1 METIRF
7 AVEDGVATLTLDA
20 PARKNALSLPMR
32 EEIGEV
38 IRRVRADDSVRALV
52 LTAAG
57 TDFSSGGDI
66 SSMQVEITAEQ
77 GRQRLHKLHGWLEDL
92 IQLDVPVIAAVDGA
106 AYGAGFSLA
115 LTADIILA
123 TPRARFGL
131 PFLRMG
137 LVPDCGV
144 FYTLPRM
151 IGLQRAKAL
160 MFSMRELD
168 AQAAQDLG
176 IVMEIVPADGLQ
188 ERARA
193 LAQAF
198 TQASPVAV
206 SLTKQALNASL
217 NQDLH
222 TMLAME
228 ADGQG
233 IAFSTAYRREA
244 ADRFMAKQPQRYR
257 WPD

>member
-7 AVEDGVATLTLDA
+7 AVEDGIATLTLDS

-32 EEIGEV
+32 DEIGEV
-38 IRRVRADDSVRALV
+38 IRRVRADDSVRALI

-66 SSMQVEITAEQ
+66 SSMQVEINAEQ
-77 GRQRLHKLHGWLEDL
+77 GRKRLHKVHGWLEDL

-160 MFSMRELD
+160 MFSMRELN

-176 IVMEIVPADGLQ
+176 IVMEIVPADSLQ
-188 ERARA
+188 ERARTLA
-193 LAQAF
+193 LAF
-198 TQASPVAV
+198 TEASPVAV
-206 SLTKQALNASL
+206 GLTKQALNASL

-244 ADRFMAKQPQRYR
+244 ADRFMAKQPLRYR

>member
-7 AVEDGVATLTLDA
+7 AIEDGIATLTLNY
-20 PARKNALSLPMR
+20 PERKNALSIPMR
-32 EEIGEV
+32 GEIGEA
-38 IRRVRADDSVRALV
+38 IRHVRADESVRALI
-52 LTAAG
+52 LTGAG
-57 TDFSSGGDI
+57 TDFCSGGDI
-66 SSMQVEITAEQ
+66 SSMQVEIDAPQ
-77 GRQRLHKLHGWLEDL
+77 GRRRLQQAHGWLEDL
-92 IQLDVPVIAAVDGA
+92 IQLDVPVIAAVNGA

-137 LVPDCGV
+137 LIPDCGV

-160 MFSMRELD
+160 MFSMRELN
-168 AQAAQDLG
+168 AEAAQDLG
-176 IVMEIVPADGLQ
+176 IVMEIVPEENLAGRAQAL
-188 ERARA
+188 ARA
-193 LAQAF
+193 F
-198 TQASPVAV
+198 TEASPVAV
-206 SLTKQALNASL
+206 GLTKQALNASL

-244 ADRFMAKQPQRYR
+244 VDRFMAKQPLRYR

>member
-1 METIRF
+1 MEYIRF
-7 AVEDGVATLTLDA
+7 AVEDGIATLTLDF
-20 PARKNALSLPMR
+20 PARRNALSIPMR
-32 EEIGEV
+32 GEIAEV
-38 IRRVRADDSVRALV
+38 IRQVRADDNVRALI
-52 LTAAG
+52 LTGAG
-57 TDFSSGGDI
+57 TEFCSGGDI
-66 SSMQVEITAEQ
+66 SSMQTEMTAPQ
-77 GRQRLHKLHGWLEDL
+77 GRRRLQQAHGWLEDL

-137 LVPDCGV
+137 LIPDCGV
-144 FYTLPRM
+144 FYTLPR
-151 IGLQRAKAL
+151 IVGVQRAKAL
-160 MFSMRELD
+160 MFSMKELG
-168 AQAAQDLG
+168 AEEAQDLG
-176 IVMEIVPADGLQ
+176 IVMEIVPQESLA
-188 ERARA
+188 ERAQA
-193 LAQAF
+193 LASAF
-198 TQASPVAV
+198 TEASPVAV
-206 SLTKQALNASL
+206 GLTKQALNASL

-233 IAFSTAYRREA
+233 IAFSTEYRMDA
-244 ADRFMAKQPQRYR
+244 ANRFMAKQPLRYR

>member
-7 AVEDGVATLTLDA
+7 AVEDGVATLTLDS
-20 PARKNALSLPMR
+20 PQRKNALSLAMR
-32 EEIGEV
+32 DEIGEV
-38 IRRVRADDSVRALV
+38 VRRVRADDSVRALI

-66 SSMQVEITAEQ
+66 SSMQVEIDAPQ
-77 GRQRLHKLHGWLEDL
+77 GRRRLQKVHGWLEDL

-123 TPRARFGL
+123 SPRARFGL

-137 LVPDCGV
+137 LIPDCGV

-160 MFSMRELD
+160 MFSMRELN

-176 IVMEIVPADGLQ
+176 IVMEIVPADRLQ

-198 TQASPVAV
+198 TEASPAAV
-206 SLTKQALNASL
+206 GLTKQALNASL

-244 ADRFMAKQPQRYR
+244 ADRFMAKQPLRYR

>member
-7 AVEDGVATLTLDA
+7 AIEDGIATLTLNY
-20 PARKNALSLPMR
+20 PERKNALSMTMCG
-32 EEIGEV
+32 EIAEA
-38 IRRVRADDSVRALV
+38 IRQVRADERVRAMILAG
-52 LTAAG
+52 AG
-57 TDFSSGGDI
+57 THFCSGGDI
-66 SSMQVEITAEQ
+66 SAMQDEIAAPQ
-77 GRQRLHKLHGWLEDL
+77 GRRQLQQAHGWLEDL

-137 LVPDCGV
+137 VIPDCGML
-144 FYTLPRM
+144 YTLPRM

-160 MFSMRELD
+160 LFSMRELN
-168 AQAAQDLG
+168 AEAAQDLG
-176 IVMEIVPADGLQ
+176 IVMEIVPEASLA
-188 ERARA
+188 ERAHA
-193 LAQAF
+193 LARAF
-198 TQASPVAV
+198 TEASPVAV
-206 SLTKQALNASL
+206 GLTKQALNASL

-228 ADGQG
+228 ANGQG
-233 IAFSTAYRREA
+233 IAFSTGYRREA
-244 ADRFMAKQPQRYR
+244 TDRFMTRQPLRYR

>member
-7 AVEDGVATLTLDA
+7 AVEDGVATLTLDS

-32 EEIGEV
+32 DEIGEV
-38 IRRVRADDSVRALV
+38 IRRVRADDSVRALI

-66 SSMQVEITAEQ
+66 SSMQVEINAEQ
-77 GRQRLHKLHGWLEDL
+77 GRKRLQKVHGWLEDL

-137 LVPDCGV
+137 LIPDCGV

-160 MFSMRELD
+160 MFSMRELN

-176 IVMEIVPADGLQ
+176 IVMEIVPADSLQ

-193 LAQAF
+193 LTQAF
-198 TQASPVAV
+198 TEASPVAV
-206 SLTKQALNASL
+206 GLTKQALNASL

-244 ADRFMAKQPQRYR
+244 ADRFMAKQPLRYR

>member
-7 AVEDGVATLTLDA
+7 AVEDGVATLTLDS

-32 EEIGEV
+32 DEIGEV
-38 IRRVRADDSVRALV
+38 IRRVRADDSVRALI

-66 SSMQVEITAEQ
+66 SSMQVEINAEQ
-77 GRQRLHKLHGWLEDL
+77 GRKRLHKVHGWLEDL

-137 LVPDCGV
+137 LIPDCGV

-160 MFSMRELD
+160 MFSMRELN

-176 IVMEIVPADGLQ
+176 IVMEIVPADSLQ
-188 ERARA
+188 ERARM

-198 TQASPVAV
+198 TEASPVAV
-206 SLTKQALNASL
+206 GLTKQALNASL

-244 ADRFMAKQPQRYR
+244 ADRFMAKQPLRYR

>member
-7 AVEDGVATLTLDA
+7 AVEDGVATLTLDS
-20 PARKNALSLPMR
+20 PARKNALSLAMR
-32 EEIGEV
+32 DEIGEV
-38 IRRVRADDSVRALV
+38 IRRVRADDSVRALI

-66 SSMQVEITAEQ
+66 SSMQVEIHAEQ
-77 GRQRLHKLHGWLEDL
+77 GRKRLQKVHGWLEDL

-160 MFSMRELD
+160 MFSMRELN

-176 IVMEIVPADGLQ
+176 IVMEIVPADSLQ

-193 LAQAF
+193 LAHAF
-198 TQASPVAV
+198 TEASPVAV
-206 SLTKQALNASL
+206 GLTKQALNASL

-244 ADRFMAKQPQRYR
+244 ADRFMAKEPLRYR

>member
-7 AVEDGVATLTLDA
+7 AVEDGIATLTLDA
-20 PARKNALSLPMR
+20 PRKNALSLAMR

-38 IRRVRADDSVRALV
+38 IRQLRADDSVRALV
-52 LTAAG
+52 LAGAG
-57 TDFSSGGDI
+57 TDFCSGGDI
-66 SSMQVEITAEQ
+66 SSMQVEIDAAQ
-77 GRQRLHKLHGWLEDL
+77 GRRRLQHVHGWLEDL
-92 IQLDVPVIAAVDGA
+92 IQFEVPVIAAVDGA

-137 LVPDCGV
+137 LIPDCGV
-144 FYTLPRM
+144 FYTLPRI

-160 MFSMRELD
+160 MFSMKELN

-176 IVMEIVPADGLQ
+176 IVMEIVPPDTLA
-188 ERARA
+188 ERAQTFAR
-193 LAQAF
+193 AF
-198 TQASPVAV
+198 TEASPVAV
-206 SLTKQALNASL
+206 ALTKQALNASL

-233 IAFSTAYRREA
+233 IAFSTEYRMEA
-244 ADRFMAKQPQRYR
+244 ANRFMAKQPLRYR

>member
-7 AVEDGVATLTLDA
+7 AVEDGVATLTLDS

-32 EEIGEV
+32 DEIGEV
-38 IRRVRADDSVRALV
+38 IRRVRADDSVRALI

-66 SSMQVEITAEQ
+66 SSMQVEINAGQ
-77 GRQRLHKLHGWLEDL
+77 GRKRLHKVHGWLEDL

-137 LVPDCGV
+137 LIPDCGV

-160 MFSMRELD
+160 MFSMRELN

-176 IVMEIVPADGLQ
+176 IVMEIVPADSLQ
-188 ERARA
+188 ERART

-198 TQASPVAV
+198 TEASPVAV
-206 SLTKQALNASL
+206 GLTKQALNASL

-244 ADRFMAKQPQRYR
+244 ADRFMAKQPLRYR

>member
-7 AVEDGVATLTLDA
+7 AVENGVATLTLDS

-32 EEIGEV
+32 DEIGEV
-38 IRRVRADDSVRALV
+38 IRRVRADDSVRALI

-66 SSMQVEITAEQ
+66 SSMQVEINAEQ
-77 GRQRLHKLHGWLEDL
+77 GRKRLHKVHGWLEDL

-160 MFSMRELD
+160 MFSMRELN

-176 IVMEIVPADGLQ
+176 IVMEIVPADSLQ
-188 ERARA
+188 ERART

-198 TQASPVAV
+198 TEASPVAV
-206 SLTKQALNASL
+206 GLTKQALNASL

-244 ADRFMAKQPQRYR
+244 ADRFMAKQPLRYR

>member
-7 AVEDGVATLTLDA
+7 AVEDGIATLTLDS

-32 EEIGEV
+32 DEIGEV
-38 IRRVRADDSVRALV
+38 IRRVRADDSVRALI

-66 SSMQVEITAEQ
+66 SSMQVEINAEQ
-77 GRQRLHKLHGWLEDL
+77 GRKRLHKVHGWLEDL

-144 FYTLPRM
+144 FYMPRM

-160 MFSMRELD
+160 MFSMRELN

-176 IVMEIVPADGLQ
+176 IVMEIVPADSLQ
-188 ERARA
+188 ERART

-198 TQASPVAV
+198 TEASPVAV
-206 SLTKQALNASL
+206 GLTKQALNASL

-244 ADRFMAKQPQRYR
+244 ADRFMAKQPLRYR

>member
-7 AVEDGVATLTLDA
+7 AVEDGIATLTLDS

-32 EEIGEV
+32 DEIGEV
-38 IRRVRADDSVRALV
+38 IRRVRADDSVRALI

-66 SSMQVEITAEQ
+66 SSMQVEISAQQ
-77 GRQRLHKLHGWLEDL
+77 GRKRLHKVHGWLEDL

-160 MFSMRELD
+160 MFSMRELN

-176 IVMEIVPADGLQ
+176 IVMEIVPADSLQ
-188 ERARA
+188 ERART

-198 TQASPVAV
+198 TEASPVAV
-206 SLTKQALNASL
+206 GLTKQALNASL

-244 ADRFMAKQPQRYR
+244 ADRFMAKQPLRYR

>member
-7 AVEDGVATLTLDA
+7 AVEDGVATLTLDS

-32 EEIGEV
+32 DEIGEV
-38 IRRVRADDSVRALV
+38 IRRVRADDSVRALI

-66 SSMQVEITAEQ
+66 SSMQVEINAEQ
-77 GRQRLHKLHGWLEDL
+77 GRKRLQKVHGWLEDL

-137 LVPDCGV
+137 LIPDCGV

-160 MFSMRELD
+160 MFSMRELN

-176 IVMEIVPADGLQ
+176 IVMEIVPADSLQ

-198 TQASPVAV
+198 TEASPVAV
-206 SLTKQALNASL
+206 GLTKQALNASL

-244 ADRFMAKQPQRYR
+244 ADRFMAKQPLRYR

>member
-7 AVEDGVATLTLDA
+7 AVEDGVATLTLDS

-32 EEIGEV
+32 DEIGEV
-38 IRRVRADDSVRALV
+38 IRRVRADDSVRALI
-52 LTAAG
+52 LTATG

-66 SSMQVEITAEQ
+66 SSMQVEINAEQ
-77 GRQRLHKLHGWLEDL
+77 GRRRLRNVHGWLEDL

-160 MFSMRELD
+160 MFSMRELN

-176 IVMEIVPADGLQ
+176 IVMEIVPADSLQ

-193 LAQAF
+193 LAHAF
-198 TQASPVAV
+198 NEASPVAV
-206 SLTKQALNASL
+206 GLTKQALNASL

-244 ADRFMAKQPQRYR
+244 ADRFMAKEPLRYR

>member
-7 AVEDGVATLTLDA
+7 AVEDGVATLTLDS

-32 EEIGEV
+32 DEIGEV
-38 IRRVRADDSVRALV
+38 IRRVRADDSVRALI

-66 SSMQVEITAEQ
+66 SSMQVEINAAQ
-77 GRQRLHKLHGWLEDL
+77 GRRRLRNVHGWLEDL

-160 MFSMRELD
+160 MFSMRELN

-176 IVMEIVPADGLQ
+176 IVMEIVPADSLQ

-193 LAQAF
+193 LAHAF
-198 TQASPVAV
+198 NEASPVAV
-206 SLTKQALNASL
+206 GLTKQALNASL

-244 ADRFMAKQPQRYR
+244 ADRFMAKEPLRYR

>member
-38 IRRVRADDSVRALV
+38 IRRIRDDDSVRALI

-66 SSMQVEITAEQ
+66 SSMQVEISAEQ
-77 GRQRLHKLHGWLEDL
+77 GRRRLRKLHGWLEHL

-144 FYTLPRM
+144 LYTLPRM

-188 ERARA
+188 ARARA

-198 TQASPVAV
+198 TEASPVAV

-217 NQDLH
+217 GQDLG

-228 ADGQG
+228 ADAQG
-233 IAFSTAYRREA
+233 IAFSTGYRREA
-244 ADRFMAKQPQRYR
+244 ADRFMAKQPLRYR